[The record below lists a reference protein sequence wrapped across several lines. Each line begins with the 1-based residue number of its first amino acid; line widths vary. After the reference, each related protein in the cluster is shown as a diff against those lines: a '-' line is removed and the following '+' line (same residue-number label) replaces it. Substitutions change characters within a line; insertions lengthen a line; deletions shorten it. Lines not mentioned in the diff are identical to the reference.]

1 VERTAATATIRKT
14 MRRGTLRRA
23 ARINPRGL
31 LRLARFL
38 RLRVE
43 GMSPRQVAN
52 LVYWRITR
60 DGYRR

>member
-1 VERTAATATIRKT
+1 
-14 MRRGTLRRA
+14 MRRGTLRKA
-23 ARINPRGL
+23 ACLNPGGL

-43 GMSPRQVAN
+43 GMSPRQVAS

-60 DGYRR
+60 DRYRR

>member
-1 VERTAATATIRKT
+1 
-14 MRRGTLRRA
+14 MRRGTLRKA
-23 ARINPRGL
+23 ARLNPGGL

-43 GMSPRQVAN
+43 GMSLRQVAS

-60 DGYRR
+60 GRYRR